1 MLRNILGGIVLIV
14 ILMAIAAFATAP
26 PELLN
31 ETPVHQISGD
41 LDEWLATSER
51 EISEANSIIP
61 GTEKRIRWYQGSSN
75 IKTPYSV
82 VYFHGFSATR
92 QEIAPVGDLV
102 ADALQA
108 NLFETR
114 LTGHG
119 QRRNALVGVRA
130 EDWLDDAAEA
140 LAIGEAIGNEIIVM
154 GTSTGATLALAMTDH
169 PSFRKV
175 SHIILISPNFATRD
189 SNSEFLTWPGGPQL
203 ASVVVGDTHSWT
215 ARNEEQALYWSTSYP
230 MDALVEMMRLVNYV
244 RHKLPLRIEQSLLAI
259 YSPAD
264 QVVDTERIIREFELA
279 NSPRKRLIAIPST
292 SDPGSH
298 VLAGDIMSPENNGA
312 VAEHII
318 RFVTA
323 VSQ

>member
-130 EDWLDDAAEA
+130 EDWLDDAAGNTGSCHDGSPFIQESQPHHPDIA
-140 LAIGEAIGNEIIVM
+140 KLRNERFEFRVPDLARRP
-154 GTSTGATLALAMTDH
+154 STGIC
-169 PSFRKV
+169 R
-175 SHIILISPNFATRD
+175 R
-189 SNSEFLTWPGGPQL
+189 
-203 ASVVVGDTHSWT
+203 
-215 ARNEEQALYWSTSYP
+215 R
-230 MDALVEMMRLVNYV
+230 
-244 RHKLPLRIEQSLLAI
+244 RHA
-259 YSPAD
+259 
-264 QVVDTERIIREFELA
+264 
-279 NSPRKRLIAIPST
+279 
-292 SDPGSH
+292 
-298 VLAGDIMSPENNGA
+298 
-312 VAEHII
+312 
-318 RFVTA
+318 
-323 VSQ
+323 

>member
-154 GTSTGATLALAMTDH
+154 GTSPFIQESQPHH
-169 PSFRKV
+169 PDIAK
-175 SHIILISPNFATRD
+175 L
-189 SNSEFLTWPGGPQL
+189 
-203 ASVVVGDTHSWT
+203 
-215 ARNEEQALYWSTSYP
+215 RNERFEFRVP
-230 MDALVEMMRLVNYV
+230 D
-244 RHKLPLRIEQSLLAI
+244 LA
-259 YSPAD
+259 
-264 QVVDTERIIREFELA
+264 RR
-279 NSPRKRLIAIPST
+279 PST
-292 SDPGSH
+292 GICRRRRH
-298 VLAGDIMSPENNGA
+298 A
-312 VAEHII
+312 
-318 RFVTA
+318 
-323 VSQ
+323 